1 MSTLLTSLGD
11 SHCPP
16 LQFTCR
22 PENLGKLTSALT
34 SQPELVLELLTSELI
49 YTPTKAMVVDEQME
63 DEVANL
69 VETLEQHEDTL
80 RVYTTLDSGV
90 N

>member
-1 MSTLLTSLGD
+1 MELE
-11 SHCPP
+11 
-16 LQFTCR
+16 FTCQ

-34 SQPELVLELLTSELI
+34 SQPELDCELLASELVYAPAEI
-49 YTPTKAMVVDEQME
+49 ITVDEQME
-63 DEVANL
+63 GNITNL
-69 VETLEQHEDTL
+69 VEALEEHEDTL